1 MTPVL
6 DSLVKILSEIQSI
19 KSISNFEYINKI
31 KQKKLDLLYF
41 VLNKFDF
48 NKLYFELLNSNN
60 SLSRDLI
67 YYKILKYKIFEYT
80 PFKFIIKLGNTSKDL
95 LYLKELNYLT
105 TAPLYTNIY
114 YENYDEFDIDKLLDY
129 LISYWQERDSFKHY
143 LKEFHQVRA
152 NTKNDDLLKNK
163 EFIYLLYLFITRDYE
178 STEIKGSRY
187 YSDRNLVPIILTRT
201 YNNFSNKTII
211 FSKSLRNNYFL
222 IDTDLTD

>member
-19 KSISNFEYINKI
+19 KEISNFEYINKI

-67 YYKILKYKIFEYT
+67 YYKILKYKVFEYT
-80 PFKFIIKLGNTSKDL
+80 PFKFMIKLGNTSKDL
-95 LYLKELNYLT
+95 LYLKELNCHIT
-105 TAPLYTNIY
+105 TPLYTNIY
-114 YENYDEFDIDKLLDY
+114 HNNYDEFDINELVYFLM
-129 LISYWQERDSFKHY
+129 SGWQERDSFKHY

-152 NTKNDDLLKNK
+152 INKNDNLLENK
-163 EFIYLLYLFITRDYE
+163 EFVYLLYLIVREKYE
-178 STEIKGSRY
+178 SIENKNNY
-187 YSDRNLVPIILTRT
+187 YIDRNMIPIILTRT
-201 YNNFSNKTII
+201 YNKFQDKTII
-211 FSKSLRNNYFL
+211 FSNSLRNNYFL
-222 IDTDLTD
+222 IDTNLTD

>member
-19 KSISNFEYINKI
+19 KGISDFEYINKI

-95 LYLKELNYLT
+95 LFVKELNCHIT
-105 TAPLYTNIY
+105 TPLYTNIY
-114 YENYDEFDIDKLLDY
+114 HNNYDEFDTDKLLDY
-129 LISYWQERDSFKHY
+129 LICYWQERDSFKHY

-152 NTKNDDLLKNK
+152 INKNDNLLENK
-163 EFIYLLYLFITRDYE
+163 EFVYLLYLIVKEQYE
-178 STEIKGSRY
+178 SIEDKNNY
-187 YSDRNLVPIILTRT
+187 YYIDRNMIPIILIRT
-201 YNNFSNKTII
+201 YNKFQDKTII

-222 IDTDLTD
+222 IDTNLTD

>member
-80 PFKFIIKLGNTSKDL
+80 PFKFMIKLGNTSKDL
-95 LYLKELNYLT
+95 LFAKELNCHIT
-105 TAPLYTNIY
+105 TPLYTNIY
-114 YENYDEFDIDKLLDY
+114 HNDYDEFDIDKLLDY

-143 LKEFHQVRA
+143 LKKFHQVRA
-152 NTKNDDLLKNK
+152 INKNDNLLENK
-163 EFIYLLYLFITRDYE
+163 EFVYLLYLIVREKYE
-178 STEIKGSRY
+178 SIENKNNY
-187 YSDRNLVPIILTRT
+187 YIDRNMIPIILTRT
-201 YNNFSNKTII
+201 YNKFQDKTII
-211 FSKSLRNNYFL
+211 FSNSLRNNYFL
-222 IDTDLTD
+222 IDTNLTD

>member
-6 DSLVKILSEIQSI
+6 DTLVKILSEIQSI

-41 VLNKFDF
+41 VLDKFDF

-95 LYLKELNYLT
+95 LFAKELNCHIT
-105 TAPLYTNIY
+105 TPLYTNIY
-114 YENYDEFDIDKLLDY
+114 HNNYDEFDIDKLLDY

-152 NTKNDDLLKNK
+152 INKNDDLLKNK
-163 EFIYLLYLFITRDYE
+163 EFVYLLYLIVREKYE
-178 STEIKGSRY
+178 SIENKNNY
-187 YSDRNLVPIILTRT
+187 YIDRNMIPIILTRT
-201 YNNFSNKTII
+201 YNKFQDKTII
-211 FSKSLRNNYFL
+211 FSNSLRNNYFL
-222 IDTDLTD
+222 IDTNLTD

>member
-41 VLNKFDF
+41 VLDKFDF

-80 PFKFIIKLGNTSKDL
+80 PFKFMIKLGNTSKDL

-114 YENYDEFDIDKLLDY
+114 YENYDEFDINELVYFLM
-129 LISYWQERDSFKHY
+129 SGWQERDSFKHY

-152 NTKNDDLLKNK
+152 INKNDNLLENK
-163 EFIYLLYLFITRDYE
+163 EFVYLLYLIVKEQYE
-178 STEIKGSRY
+178 SIENKNNY
-187 YSDRNLVPIILTRT
+187 YIDRNMIPIILTRT
-201 YNNFSNKTII
+201 YNKFQDKTII
-211 FSKSLRNNYFL
+211 FSNSLRNNYFL
-222 IDTDLTD
+222 IDTNLTD

>member
-67 YYKILKYKIFEYT
+67 YYKILKYKVFEYT
-80 PFKFIIKLGNTSKDL
+80 PFKFMIKLGNTSKDL

-129 LISYWQERDSFKHY
+129 LISY
-143 LKEFHQVRA
+143 
-152 NTKNDDLLKNK
+152 
-163 EFIYLLYLFITRDYE
+163 
-178 STEIKGSRY
+178 
-187 YSDRNLVPIILTRT
+187 
-201 YNNFSNKTII
+201 
-211 FSKSLRNNYFL
+211 
-222 IDTDLTD
+222 

>member
-95 LYLKELNYLT
+95 LFVKELNCHIT
-105 TAPLYTNIY
+105 TPLYTNIY
-114 YENYDEFDIDKLLDY
+114 HNDYDEFDINELVYFLM
-129 LISYWQERDSFKHY
+129 SGWQERDSFKHY

-152 NTKNDDLLKNK
+152 INKNDNLLENK
-163 EFIYLLYLFITRDYE
+163 EFVYLLYLIVREKYE
-178 STEIKGSRY
+178 SIENKNNY
-187 YSDRNLVPIILTRT
+187 YIDRNMIPIILTRT
-201 YNNFSNKTII
+201 YNKFQDKTII
-211 FSKSLRNNYFL
+211 FSNSLRNNYFL
-222 IDTDLTD
+222 IDTNLTD

>member
-41 VLNKFDF
+41 VLDKFDF

-67 YYKILKYKIFEYT
+67 YYKILKYKVFEYT
-80 PFKFIIKLGNTSKDL
+80 PFKFMIKLGNTSKDL
-95 LYLKELNYLT
+95 LYLKELNCHIT
-105 TAPLYTNIY
+105 TPLYTNIY
-114 YENYDEFDIDKLLDY
+114 HNDYDEFDIDKLLDY
-129 LISYWQERDSFKHY
+129 LISYWQERDSFKDY

-152 NTKNDDLLKNK
+152 INKNDDLLENK
-163 EFIYLLYLFITRDYE
+163 EFVYLLYLIVKEQYE
-178 STEIKGSRY
+178 SIENKNNY
-187 YSDRNLVPIILTRT
+187 YIDRNMIPIILTRT
-201 YNNFSNKTII
+201 YNKFQDKTII
-211 FSKSLRNNYFL
+211 FSNSLRNNYFL
-222 IDTDLTD
+222 IDTNLTD

>member
-67 YYKILKYKIFEYT
+67 YYKILKYKVFEYT
-80 PFKFIIKLGNTSKDL
+80 PFKFMIKLGNTSKDL
-95 LYLKELNYLT
+95 LYLKELNCHIT
-105 TAPLYTNIY
+105 TPLYTNIY
-114 YENYDEFDIDKLLDY
+114 YENYDEFDINELLY
-129 LISYWQERDSFKHY
+129 FLMSGWQEQDSFKHY

-152 NTKNDDLLKNK
+152 NTKNDDLLENK
-163 EFIYLLYLFITRDYE
+163 EFVYLLYLIVKEQYE
-178 STEIKGSRY
+178 SIENKNNY
-187 YSDRNLVPIILTRT
+187 YYIDRNMIPIILTRT
-201 YNNFSNKTII
+201 YNKFQDKTII
-211 FSKSLRNNYFL
+211 FSNSLRNNYFL
-222 IDTDLTD
+222 IDTNLTD

>member
-19 KSISNFEYINKI
+19 KGISDFEYINKI

-95 LYLKELNYLT
+95 LFAKELNCHIT
-105 TAPLYTNIY
+105 TPLYTNIY
-114 YENYDEFDIDKLLDY
+114 HNDYDEFDIDKLLDY
-129 LISYWQERDSFKHY
+129 LICYWQERDSFKHY

-152 NTKNDDLLKNK
+152 INKNDNLLENK
-163 EFIYLLYLFITRDYE
+163 EFVYLLYLIVREKYE
-178 STEIKGSRY
+178 SIENKNNY
-187 YSDRNLVPIILTRT
+187 YIDRNMIPIILTRT
-201 YNNFSNKTII
+201 YNKFQDKTII
-211 FSKSLRNNYFL
+211 FSNSLRNNYFL
-222 IDTDLTD
+222 IDTNLTD

>member
-48 NKLYFELLNSNN
+48 NKLYFELINSNN

-67 YYKILKYKIFEYT
+67 YYKILKYKVFEYT

-95 LYLKELNYLT
+95 LFAKELNCHIT
-105 TAPLYTNIY
+105 TPLYTNIY
-114 YENYDEFDIDKLLDY
+114 HNDYDEFDIDKLLDY
-129 LISYWQERDSFKHY
+129 LISYWQEQDSFKHY

-152 NTKNDDLLKNK
+152 INKNDNLLENK
-163 EFIYLLYLFITRDYE
+163 EFVYLLYLIVKEQYE
-178 STEIKGSRY
+178 SIENKNNY
-187 YSDRNLVPIILTRT
+187 YIDRNMIPIILTRT
-201 YNNFSNKTII
+201 YNKFQDKTII
-211 FSKSLRNNYFL
+211 FSNSLRNNYFL
-222 IDTDLTD
+222 IDTNLTD

>member
-6 DSLVKILSEIQSI
+6 DTLVKILSEIQSI

-41 VLNKFDF
+41 VLDKFDF
-48 NKLYFELLNSNN
+48 NKLYFELINSNN

-67 YYKILKYKIFEYT
+67 YYKILKYKVFEYT

-95 LYLKELNYLT
+95 LFVKELNCHIT
-105 TAPLYTNIY
+105 TPLYTNIY
-114 YENYDEFDIDKLLDY
+114 YDNYDDFDIDKLLFY

-152 NTKNDDLLKNK
+152 INKNDNLLENK
-163 EFIYLLYLFITRDYE
+163 EFIHLLYLIVKEQYE
-178 STEIKGSRY
+178 SIENKNNY
-187 YSDRNLVPIILTRT
+187 YIDRNMIPIILTRT
-201 YNNFSNKTII
+201 YNKFQDKTII
-211 FSKSLRNNYFL
+211 FSNSLRNNYFL
-222 IDTDLTD
+222 IDTNLTD

>member
-41 VLNKFDF
+41 VLDKFDF

-95 LYLKELNYLT
+95 LFAKELNCHIT
-105 TAPLYTNIY
+105 TPLYTNIY
-114 YENYDEFDIDKLLDY
+114 HNNYDEFDIDKLLDY
-129 LISYWQERDSFKHY
+129 LISYWQKRDSFKHY

-152 NTKNDDLLKNK
+152 INKNDNLLENK
-163 EFIYLLYLFITRDYE
+163 EFVYLLYLIVKEQYE
-178 STEIKGSRY
+178 SIENKNNY
-187 YSDRNLVPIILTRT
+187 YYIDRNMIPIILTRT
-201 YNNFSNKTII
+201 YNKFQDKTII
-211 FSKSLRNNYFL
+211 FSNSLRNNYFL
-222 IDTDLTD
+222 IDTNLTD